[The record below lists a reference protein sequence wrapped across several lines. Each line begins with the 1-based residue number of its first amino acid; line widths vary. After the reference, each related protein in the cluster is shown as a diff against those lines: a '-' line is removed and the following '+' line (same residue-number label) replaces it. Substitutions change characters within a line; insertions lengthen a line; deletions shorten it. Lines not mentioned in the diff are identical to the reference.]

1 MSNIGLH
8 KAFKELGGRT
18 VKTAVGDRYVLEEMM
33 KHGYNLG
40 GEQSGHIIF
49 SEYAKTGDGMLTA
62 VQLLGAMINN
72 NKRLS
77 EMGRLMKRYP
87 QVLLNVRVKD
97 KNGWDEN
104 SEIKKAIEE
113 AAAKLGD
120 NGQILV
126 RASGTEPLI
135 RIMAEGPNQI
145 ELENMASAI
154 ADVVNKALK

>member
-1 MSNIGLH
+1 ML
-8 KAFKELGGRT
+8 
-18 VKTAVGDRYVLEEMM
+18 

-49 SEYAKTGDGMLTA
+49 SEFAKTGDGMLTA

-77 EMGRLMKRYP
+77 ELGRLMRRYP
-87 QVLLNVRVKD
+87 QVLVNVRVKD
-97 KNGWDEN
+97 KSGWEQHED
-104 SEIKKAIEE
+104 IKQAV
-113 AAAKLGD
+113 AAAAAQLGD

-145 ELENMASAI
+145 ELENMAGTI
-154 ADVVNKALK
+154 ADVVSKSLS